1 MSDAIVLLAHGAR
14 DPEWAR
20 PIEAM
25 TARLRNLLPGS
36 QVELAFLELM
46 SPDLET
52 AVTTLVA
59 RGARRVRV
67 VPVFLAQGGHVKR
80 ELPAKLD
87 ALRAKLRSLH
97 PDLSIELEPAIGEQ
111 GEVID
116 AIARS
121 VARIAGKS

>member
-25 TARLRNLLPGS
+25 AARLRGLLPDA
-36 QVELAFLELM
+36 QVQPAYLEFM
-46 SPDLET
+46 SPDIDA
-52 AVTTLVA
+52 AVAALVA

-87 ALRAKLRSLH
+87 ALRANLCAAH

-121 VARIAGKS
+121 VARIAGKT

>member
-25 TARLRNLLPGS
+25 AARLRGLLPDA
-36 QVELAFLELM
+36 QVQPAYLEFM
-46 SPDLET
+46 SPDIDT
-52 AVTTLVA
+52 AVAALVA

-87 ALRAKLRSLH
+87 ALRANLCAAH

-121 VARIAGKS
+121 VARIAGKT